1 MIKEKRR
8 RGHKTKLGTDIKTSQ
23 RKKSE
28 KNNSEKKI
36 RQLEAMQRKKGRKA
50 HAYRKITRKIHS
62 NTEKHRKS
70 PWKSYIHEIPSPC
83 ICDSIFS
90 SFPLVSQSAPSQRL
104 CCFSSSLNT
113 KHCRV
118 AGWSQHLLC
127 SDYLLSLGDLIQ
139 SQALNT
145 THVENSPSLP
155 ILTSSLSSSLT

>member
-1 MIKEKRR
+1 MPNVYQRRLKNKFRR
-8 RGHKTKLGTDIKTSQ
+8 RRDDKRETKKKTKDKVGY
-23 RKKSE
+23 RY
-28 KNNSEKKI
+28 KNKSEKKI

-50 HAYRKITRKIHS
+50 HAYRKITQTIHS

-70 PWKSYIHEIPSPC
+70 PWRSYIHEIPSPC

-104 CCFSSSLNT
+104 CCFLSSLNT

-127 SDYLLSLGDLIQ
+127 SDYLLSLGDFIQ

-145 THVENSPSLP
+145 THVENSPCLFQF
-155 ILTSSLSSSLT
+155 